1 VASREILGFESS
13 TNQKNPSR
21 FLVKLRLEQRNKR
34 SPENEEAGLRNRE
47 WKDFPK
53 PAARWTLDRV

>member
-1 VASREILGFESS
+1 VGSGDRRLAEK
-13 TNQKNPSR
+13 KNS
-21 FLVKLRLEQRNKR
+21 LK
-34 SPENEEAGLRNRE
+34 NEEAGIRLRE

>member
-1 VASREILGFESS
+1 MGRKEGQAAAGKNS
-13 TNQKNPSR
+13 QK
-21 FLVKLRLEQRNKR
+21 
-34 SPENEEAGLRNRE
+34 NEEAGSQFRE

>member
-1 VASREILGFESS
+1 MGRVDR
-13 TNQKNPSR
+13 
-21 FLVKLRLEQRNKR
+21 RLAGKKY
-34 SPENEEAGLRNRE
+34 SLKNEEAGVRLRE